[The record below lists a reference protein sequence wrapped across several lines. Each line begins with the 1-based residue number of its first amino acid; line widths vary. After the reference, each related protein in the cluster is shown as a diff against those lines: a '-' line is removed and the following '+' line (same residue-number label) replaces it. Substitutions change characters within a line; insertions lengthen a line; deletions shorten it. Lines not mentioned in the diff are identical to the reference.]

1 MTLKEWLKPMD
12 LVFDVAIWGSDDEEP
27 LFEGSAFN
35 IPWTIVDYKIGRVN
49 KQDKQEP
56 IYVTIY
62 KNEYNVHLPKIII
75 NVIDKEEEEE
85 GGFTF

>member
-12 LVFDVAIWGSDDEEP
+12 LVFDVVIWGSDDKEP
-27 LFEGSAFN
+27 LFEGPAFN

-49 KQDKQEP
+49 KQDKKEEP
-56 IYVTIY
+56 IWV
-62 KNEYNVHLPKIII
+62 NEYNVHLPKIII
-75 NVIDKEEEEE
+75 NVIEKEEE

>member
-1 MTLKEWLKPMD
+1 MTLKEWLKSMD
-12 LVFDVAIWGSDDEEP
+12 LVFDVAIWGSDNEEP
-27 LFEGSAFN
+27 LFEGPAFN
-35 IPWTIVDYKIGRVN
+35 IPWTIVDYKIGRTD
-49 KQDKQEP
+49 KQDKREEP

-75 NVIDKEEEEE
+75 NVIDKEEE